1 MKKLHVLTISL
12 LILWLSAASAEQTA
26 QPSDVTTFFKT
37 HGFVFFFASTC
48 PYCHQFSPVLSR
60 VSKELGASVLPL
72 SFDNQPL
79 PEFQDVQPATSEW
92 TTAAYHNESIHYPA
106 LFIVNPDRETLYAV
120 SIGALNE
127 VELKTRIEAMIPKII
142 NFENEKVAA

>member
-1 MKKLHVLTISL
+1 MKKLVVMSL
-12 LILWLSAASAEQTA
+12 LTLWLNIGRAEQTA
-26 QPSDVTTFFKT
+26 QPSEVATFFKT
-37 HGFVFFFASTC
+37 HGLVFFFESTC

-60 VSKELGASVLPL
+60 VSKELEASVLPL

-92 TTAAYHNESIHYPA
+92 TTAAFHNEAIHYPA
-106 LFIVNPDRETLYAV
+106 LFIVNPDKETLYAV

-127 VELKTRIEAMIPKII
+127 MELNIRLAAMIPKII
-142 NFENEKVAA
+142 RFEQGAA